1 MEQTSQQTVT
11 QVATRSARQPF
22 PIHDLP
28 NELINHILTL
38 SVPSELVDPKPGS
51 VGRAYSDLRAFLI
64 QCGVL
69 DYPTLLSHVCSK
81 WRDLIRANPT
91 VWSYILVSATGWL
104 EMRPED
110 YERPLAL
117 SGDEPLTL
125 NVDIRV
131 ASITDLLSSPPF
143 SKHIHRIRTLC
154 IDICPGGGAKPLF
167 PIIEKL
173 ATPSLEIL
181 RIFNLS
187 NMHDCSP
194 WRFDEGHQQ
203 RVILHNAP
211 RLKQLSLH
219 GSWACADL
227 TERDQAR
234 DAFPFGNL
242 GAKAWHGIDWSRL
255 TVLRLPDISRW
266 AHDLLILVASA
277 PQLRALQCT
286 VLGEPEDLVENDPE
300 LQHHWRDSEEG
311 EDEEEPTEE
320 ERREAAAQALHGLTR
335 PQSRADFMRK
345 RRTIMG
351 PHVLAYLSE
360 LNISVHHSDRGPSAF
375 SDITDQRSGLAK
387 FLGGLI
393 TPALASLTVTA
404 LKGLAV
410 EIVHHSVFNDHHS
423 DGYDSGSYHSNG
435 YHSDGYESED
445 HALDGYGPDCF
456 GSDDASGTET
466 DAQEGGAVNF
476 LLRPHLAALIERSQC
491 TIRHLSLTEVF
502 VSLQE
507 LFSLIELCH
516 ELRSLH
522 LCNPLREMGSSLIRG
537 FATRTD
543 QDGRLLAPKL
553 QRLVIKSVCQIWGP
567 RFPVSAVL
575 DMIDVRW
582 PPGSSDTPVYVEV
595 VHSPKGEY
603 EKGTPRSAV
612 QERMH
617 RRLVNMQARK
627 DLQLVIG
634 KPQGVGMHL
643 WFGRA
648 WDNV

>member
-1 MEQTSQQTVT
+1 
-11 QVATRSARQPF
+11 
-22 PIHDLP
+22 
-28 NELINHILTL
+28 
-38 SVPSELVDPKPGS
+38 
-51 VGRAYSDLRAFLI
+51 
-64 QCGVL
+64 
-69 DYPTLLSHVCSK
+69 
-81 WRDLIRANPT
+81 
-91 VWSYILVSATGWL
+91 
-104 EMRPED
+104 MRPED

-125 NVDIRV
+125 NIDIRV

-143 SKHIHRIRTLC
+143 SKHIHRVRTLG

-194 WRFDEGHQQ
+194 WRFDEGHQR
-203 RVILHNAP
+203 RVILHDAP
-211 RLKQLSLH
+211 RLKELSLH

-234 DAFPFGNL
+234 DA
-242 GAKAWHGIDWSRL
+242 AKAWHGINWSCL
-255 TVLRLPDISRW
+255 TVLRLPDISRC

-300 LQHHWRDSEEG
+300 LQRYWRDSEEG

-335 PQSRADFMRK
+335 PQSKADFMRK
-345 RRTIMG
+345 RRAIMG

-360 LNISVHHSDRGPSAF
+360 LNISVHHSHRRPDAF

-404 LKGLAV
+404 LKGLAAEV
-410 EIVHHSVFNDHHS
+410 VYHSVVD
-423 DGYDSGSYHSNG
+423 DYHSNG
-435 YHSDGYESED
+435 YHSESYHPNGHNLDSYESED
-445 HALDGYGPDCF
+445 HALDGYGLDDYNSDGYKLEDHALNRYGLDGYSLDGYESEDHASDDYGPDCF
-456 GSDDASGTET
+456 GSDDASDAET

-476 LLRPHLAALIERSQC
+476 LLQPHLAALIERSRC
-491 TIRHLSLTEVF
+491 TIRHLSLTEIF

-507 LFSLIELCH
+507 LFTLVELCH

-553 QRLVIKSVCQIWGP
+553 QRLVIESVCQIWGP

-595 VHSPKGEY
+595 AHSPRGEY
-603 EKGTPRSAV
+603 EKGTPRSVV

-617 RRLVNMQARK
+617 RRLADMQARK

-634 KPQGVGMHL
+634 KPQDVGMHL

-648 WDNV
+648 WDNS

>member
-1 MEQTSQQTVT
+1 
-11 QVATRSARQPF
+11 
-22 PIHDLP
+22 
-28 NELINHILTL
+28 
-38 SVPSELVDPKPGS
+38 
-51 VGRAYSDLRAFLI
+51 
-64 QCGVL
+64 
-69 DYPTLLSHVCSK
+69 
-81 WRDLIRANPT
+81 
-91 VWSYILVSATGWL
+91 
-104 EMRPED
+104 MRPED

-117 SGDEPLTL
+117 SGDEPLSL
-125 NVDIRV
+125 NIDIRV

-143 SKHIHRIRTLC
+143 SKHIHRVRTLG

-194 WRFDEGHQQ
+194 WGFDEGHQR
-203 RVILHNAP
+203 RVILHDAP
-211 RLKQLSLH
+211 RLKELSLH

-234 DAFPFGNL
+234 DAFPLGNL

-255 TVLRLPDISRW
+255 TVLRLPEISRW

-286 VLGEPEDLVENDPE
+286 VLGEPENIVENDAE
-300 LQHHWRDSEEG
+300 FQHYWRDLEEG

-335 PQSRADFMRK
+335 PQSKADFMRK
-345 RRTIMG
+345 RRAII
-351 PHVLAYLSE
+351 LAYLSE
-360 LNISVHHSDRGPSAF
+360 LNISVHHSHRGPDAF
-375 SDITDQRSGLAK
+375 SNITDQRSGLAK

-404 LKGLAV
+404 LKGLAAEV
-410 EIVHHSVFNDHHS
+410 VYHSVVDDYHS
-423 DGYDSGSYHSNG
+423 NGYDSESYHSNG
-435 YHSDGYESED
+435 YNSDGYDLDGYESED
-445 HALDGYGPDCF
+445 HASDDYGPDCF
-456 GSDDASGTET
+456 GSDDASDAET

-476 LLRPHLAALIERSQC
+476 LLQPHLAALIERSRC
-491 TIRHLSLTEVF
+491 TIRHLSLTEIF

-507 LFSLIELCH
+507 LFTLVELCH

-553 QRLVIKSVCQIWGP
+553 QRLVIESVCQIWGP

-595 VHSPKGEY
+595 AHSPRGEY
-603 EKGTPRSAV
+603 EKGTPRSVV

-617 RRLVNMQARK
+617 RRLADMQARK

-634 KPQGVGMHL
+634 KPQDVGIHL
-643 WFGRA
+643 WFGRT
-648 WDNV
+648 WDIS